1 MLAPPEG
8 MSDKENLLEST
19 AFGVLLTFKNFPP
32 CPLKLLGV
40 SERPV
45 KLPEPPPPEA
55 VPHESVPLPSVF
67 KNCPL
72 EPSAASK
79 VNVGVPVLI

>member
-8 MSDKENLLEST
+8 MSDKAKLANST

-45 KLPEPPPPEA
+45 KLLEPPPEA
-55 VPHESVPLPSVF
+55 VPHDSAPLPSVF

-72 EPSAASK
+72 EPSDVGK
-79 VNVGVPVLI
+79 VKVGVPVLI